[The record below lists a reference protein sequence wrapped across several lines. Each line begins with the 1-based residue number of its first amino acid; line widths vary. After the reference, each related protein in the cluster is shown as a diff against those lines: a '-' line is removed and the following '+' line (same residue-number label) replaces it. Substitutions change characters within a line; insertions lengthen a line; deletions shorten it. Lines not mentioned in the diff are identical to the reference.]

1 MELGVSL
8 NRGIN
13 RAVTFHYRFQQ
24 NNYWIYSSSVSRKW
38 LPIGA
43 LGRWETGF
51 AHDAQ
56 HVVRKKILA
65 GYDRK

>member
-1 MELGVSL
+1 MEQKGTET
-8 NRGIN
+8 
-13 RAVTFHYRFQQ
+13 AYFHYRFQQ
-24 NNYWIYSSSVSRKW
+24 NNYSIYSSSVSRKW